1 MASKAASLALLLVAM
16 VTTTSGKPPNI
27 VFIVIDDLGMWH
39 NRHVYNRH
47 VCVSEAVVL
56 IVIVMLC

>member
-1 MASKAASLALLLVAM
+1 MTSKVATLALLLVAM

-39 NRHVYNRH
+39 SIVYSGRA
-47 VCVSEAVVL
+47 CVSEAVVL
-56 IVIVMLC
+56 IVTGMLC

>member
-1 MASKAASLALLLVAM
+1 MTSKVATLTLLLVAM

-39 NRHVYNRH
+39 SIVYSGRA
-47 VCVSEAVVL
+47 CVSEAVVL
-56 IVIVMLC
+56 IVTGMLC